1 MYSFEIYQVIH
12 PKITIIFTPHTEIPS
27 EFGISIGIQQTES
40 CGYQL
45 VEKIC
50 RYVQLFFTE
59 YQHVT
64 DEQTHIGISRSPSMA
79 CCTIKTYTWSRYL
92 FKNLISRPMDVE
104 RVSRY
109 KILGVTVS
117 SNLKW
122 EDHVANITSKASQRL
137 WFLKKLKRA
146 GASADDMVYYYQA
159 IVRSIME
166 YACPA

>member
-1 MYSFEIYQVIH
+1 
-12 PKITIIFTPHTEIPS
+12 
-27 EFGISIGIQQTES
+27 
-40 CGYQL
+40 
-45 VEKIC
+45 
-50 RYVQLFFTE
+50 
-59 YQHVT
+59 
-64 DEQTHIGISRSPSMA
+64 
-79 CCTIKTYTWSRYL
+79 
-92 FKNLISRPMDVE
+92 MDVE

-146 GASADDMVYYYQA
+146 GAFADDLVYYYQA